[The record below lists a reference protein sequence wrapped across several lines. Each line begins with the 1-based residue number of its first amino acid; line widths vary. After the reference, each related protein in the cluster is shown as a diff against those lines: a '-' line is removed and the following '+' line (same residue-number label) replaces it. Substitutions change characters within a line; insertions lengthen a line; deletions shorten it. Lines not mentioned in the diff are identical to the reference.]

1 MSKPFVVAVNCVS
14 GGGKTALAGL
24 VHASLAES
32 VLRGLRCEVQ
42 VFAEVMSHFS
52 PPASTGHV

>member
-14 GGGKTALAGL
+14 GGGKTALARL

-32 VLRGLRCEVQ
+32 ALYCFAATRTQ
-42 VFAEVMSHFS
+42 V
-52 PPASTGHV
+52 